1 MGTPAADE
9 IDVED
14 ISPDAWRLLRVAA
27 GYEQREVESE
37 VEDIMQAH
45 VSMLESDTRSLSEQR
60 LAQLFDLYRS
70 ELDDEQVCALVTH
83 F

>member
-1 MGTPAADE
+1 MGAPAADE

>member
-1 MGTPAADE
+1 MGMPAADE

-70 ELDDEQVCALVTH
+70 ELDDKQVCALVTH

>member
-1 MGTPAADE
+1 MGAPAADE

-14 ISPDAWRLLRVAA
+14 ISPDAWQLLRVAA
-27 GYEQREVESE
+27 GYGQREVESE

-70 ELDDEQVCALVTH
+70 ELDDKQVCALVTH

>member
-1 MGTPAADE
+1 MGATAADE

-14 ISPDAWRLLRVAA
+14 ISPDAWQLLRVAA
-27 GYEQREVESE
+27 GYGQREVESE